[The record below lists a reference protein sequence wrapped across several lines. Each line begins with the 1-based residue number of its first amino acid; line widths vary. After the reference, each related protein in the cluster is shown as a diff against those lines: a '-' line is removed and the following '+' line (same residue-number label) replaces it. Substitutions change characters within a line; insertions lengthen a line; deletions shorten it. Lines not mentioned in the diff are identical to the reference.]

1 MQPFPE
7 HSSFQP
13 QACLACQAV
22 AVPQFVFNIKGFPI
36 LRCSSCGLGW
46 TVTPAGFDPTS
57 IYTRGY
63 FQGEQADG
71 YADYQGSRAELAA
84 EFRRLLQDITA
95 AGKPTGRLLEVGC
108 AYGFFLDAARDS
120 FEVSGVEVAEDAAA
134 ACQARGLD
142 VVQHADE
149 AFYTRRGPFD
159 LVVML
164 DVIEHL
170 MKPDEI
176 LRDLHKYMQTGAL
189 LVITTGDFGSLLSRI
204 MRRQWRLMTPPQHL
218 WYFTP
223 DAITRLLTR
232 HGFQVEQITYPA
244 KQVPLG
250 LITYQVARYFGLQR
264 LAKGG
269 PPGSILVNLQ
279 DAMRI
284 IARRD

>member
-1 MQPFPE
+1 MQPFPAS
-7 HSSFQP
+7 SSFQS

-22 AVPQFVFNIKGFPI
+22 IPPQFVFNLKGFPI
-36 LRCSSCGLGW
+36 LRCPACGLGW
-46 TVTPAGFDPTS
+46 TVTPPDFDPTR

-84 EFRRLLQDITA
+84 EFRRLLQDIAA
-95 AGKPTGRLLEVGC
+95 AGKSSGRLLEVGC
-108 AYGFFLDAARDS
+108 AYGFFLDEARHC
-120 FEVSGVEVAEDAAA
+120 FEVSGVEVAEDAVA

-142 VVQHADE
+142 VVQVADE

-159 LVVML
+159 LVVLL

-170 MKPDEI
+170 KNPDGL
-176 LRDLHKYMQTGAL
+176 LRDLHKYTQPGAL
-189 LVITTGDFGSLLSRI
+189 LVITTGDFDSLLSRI

-244 KQVPLG
+244 KQVPLA

-269 PPGSILVNLQ
+269 PPGSLRVNLY

-284 IARRD
+284 MTRRD